1 VLSKWSLPSFSFAS
15 NFTKTSPIHADMIA
29 IVHRSVLLL
38 ILCVTASFAAAQQ
51 IPDLEKFND
60 PSVWRIHNRAAT
72 TVPDRDKALRLD
84 ARQDD
89 GMVWLVGSKFSEGTI
104 NLDLRGAN
112 KPGQSFVGVAFR
124 GIDDT
129 TFDAIYFRP
138 FNFKNPDIARRSRA
152 VQYVSQPKYT
162 WEKLRKDSPGKYE
175 NAVSPVPDP
184 DGWFHAR
191 IEIEGQTIR
200 VFVNDA
206 TSPCLEVTALS
217 EPRAG
222 MIGLW
227 VGNGSS
233 GDFANLEI
241 TSKP

>member
-1 VLSKWSLPSFSFAS
+1 
-15 NFTKTSPIHADMIA
+15 MIA
-29 IVHRSVLLL
+29 TLHRFGLLL
-38 ILCVTASFAAAQQ
+38 ILCATVSLASAQQ
-51 IPDLEKFND
+51 IPDLAKFSD
-60 PSVWRIHNRAAT
+60 PSVWRIHNRTAAT
-72 TVPDRDKALRLD
+72 VPGHDKALRLD

-89 GMVWLVGSKFSEGTI
+89 GIAWLVGSKFSAGTVS
-104 NLDLRGAN
+104 LDLRGAN
-112 KPGQSFVGVAFR
+112 KPGQSFVGIAFR

-138 FNFKNPDIARRSRA
+138 FNFKNAEVARRSRA

-162 WEKLRKDSPGKYE
+162 WEKLRNDSPGKYE

-217 EPRAG
+217 DPRAG

-233 GDFANLEI
+233 GDFSNLEI